1 MEAIIFQDIAY
12 QQFQHHGLSSATS
25 LNRNQSGSTSRF
37 FRPLVAHTDSRSF
50 DVPQPSNPD
59 AGLLK
64 SSWQSETVA
73 SCSFPVSVLWLPPGS
88 ILDIW
93 IQRSSLLSYFHKPGD
108 GAMEVSLWSCSLS
121 LHLAESQFDVT
132 EVNMRMV
139 WSWNQFI
146 LDFFTYTL
154 FFRHSLHIEKSAPST
169 LLSYS
174 SSWLTAFN
182 STFRLTSSSLRP
194 AGSVESS

>member
-1 MEAIIFQDIAY
+1 MVF
-12 QQFQHHGLSSATS
+12 L
-25 LNRNQSGSTSRF
+25 LRPVSTGTNLGYHRGFSD
-37 FRPLVAHTDSRSF
+37 PYLTHTDSRYF

-108 GAMEVSLWSCSLS
+108 DATEVSLWSCSLS
-121 LHLAESQFDVT
+121 LHLAESQFDAT

-146 LDFFTYTL
+146 LDYFTYTL
-154 FFRHSLHIEKSAPST
+154 FFRHSSNIEKSAPST
-169 LLSYS
+169 LLPYS

-182 STFRLTSSSLRP
+182 STFRLSCSPLRP
-194 AGSVESS
+194 AASDGWS